1 MFMLAYERKVSAFI
15 ERHGLVE
22 KGDRIL
28 VAASGGPDSLSLLHF
43 LSRRTSLYGIG
54 LACIT
59 VDHMLRGRE
68 SHEDILFMERFCATL
83 GIPCETAS
91 IDIKA
96 KMADEG
102 KGMQETARYYRY
114 LFFEETLQEKG
125 YTAIA
130 TGHHGDDQAETIL
143 MRLTRGA
150 VGKSRAGIPV
160 QRPFG
165 SGRLIRPLL
174 SLNKNEIEE
183 YCRFYELKPRR
194 DPSNEK
200 DDYTRNRFRH
210 RVLPALREENPN
222 FHEQFQ
228 RFGEELRE
236 DEVFLQELTREEMNK
251 LWNKHH
257 DQISFEIT
265 RFHQMPLPLQRR
277 GIQLILNY
285 LYEELPSSISAVH
298 IDAVQ
303 QLLKSSS
310 NVSGQLDFPHHL
322 KVIRSYNHC
331 CFTFRPSGR
340 TDPYEFELPLQGE
353 INLPNASSIIAGD
366 LNSMPLKNGNSSI
379 CLDTSML
386 NLPLIVRTRRDG
398 DRIAAK
404 GLNGTKKVKD
414 IFIDSKI
421 PVHMRESWP
430 IVTDQSGEILWLPGI
445 KKSKYDIEQAADKP
459 LLILH
464 FNPQTSSRGTI
475 NS

>member
-1 MFMLAYERKVSAFI
+1 MLAYERKVSAFI

-22 KGDRIL
+22 KGDRIM

-43 LSRRTSLYGIG
+43 LSRRTSLYGIE

-59 VDHMLRGRE
+59 VDHMLRGKE
-68 SHEDILFMERFCATL
+68 SHEDVLFMEGFCAAL
-83 GIPCETAS
+83 GIPCEAAS

-96 KMADEG
+96 RMDEEG
-102 KGMQETARYYRY
+102 KGMQETARYHRY
-114 LFFEETLQEKG
+114 LFFEETLQDKG

-130 TGHHGDDQAETIL
+130 TGHHGDDQTETIL

-150 VGKSRAGIPV
+150 LGKSRAGIPV

-165 SGRLIRPLL
+165 SGKIIRPLL
-174 SLNKNEIEE
+174 CLNKNEIEE
-183 YCRFYELKPRR
+183 YCRFYELNPRR

-210 RVLPALREENPN
+210 RVLPALREENPQ

-236 DEVFLQELTREEMNK
+236 DEDFLQELTRAEMNK
-251 LWNKHH
+251 LWNKHQ

-303 QLLKSSS
+303 QLLKSGS

-331 CFTFRPSGR
+331 CFTFRQSASA
-340 TDPYEFELPLQGE
+340 DPYEIELPVPGE
-353 INLPNASSIIAGD
+353 ITLPNGSAIIAGSSD
-366 LNSMPLKNGNSSI
+366 SLPRKNGNSSI
-379 CLDTSML
+379 CLDTTML

-398 DRIAAK
+398 DRIAVK

-414 IFIDSKI
+414 IFIDCKI
-421 PVHMRESWP
+421 PARLRDSWP
-430 IVTDQSGEILWLPGI
+430 IVTDQSGEILWMPGI
-445 KKSKYDIEQAADKP
+445 KKSKYDIEPAADKP

-464 FNPQTSSRGTI
+464 FYSQTSSRGPF